1 MEKFAILAEIPCY
14 QLIAVCNIGLN
25 FFITKWKNVSLNLKL
40 NLLSRQ
46 DIAYLLL
53 ILYFPIVASY
63 VFFKNWFSLLGYPKW
78 TTRRCSSHVWG
89 SDGSQ
94 LRGPAAAQGNL
105 RTIQRSSSRY
115 ARRIDRMYWGSANV
129 LGEDAGDQ
137 RESGTMRSGR
147 HHRTGESIH
156 LSSWLFFSAS
166 VARFSDAELKNC
178 NSNISQLHWSQN
190 SISLVLVLIRH
201 WC

>member
-1 MEKFAILAEIPCY
+1 MKKRIIKFEIKFIESTWYCIFDPNFIFSYPRILCY
-14 QLIAVCNIGLN
+14 FL
-25 FFITKWKNVSLNLKL
+25 KNL
-40 NLLSRQ
+40 
-46 DIAYLLL
+46 
-53 ILYFPIVASY
+53 
-63 VFFKNWFSLLGYPKW
+63 FSLLGYPKW

-94 LRGPAAAQGNL
+94 LRCPAAAQGNL

-115 ARRIDRMYWGSANV
+115 ARRIDRMHRGSTDV

-137 RESGTMRSGR
+137 RKSGTMRSCR

-166 VARFSDAELKNC
+166 VARFSDAKLKNC
-178 NSNISQLHWSQN
+178 NSNISQLHWPQN
-190 SISLVLVLIRH
+190 SSVLF
-201 WC
+201 